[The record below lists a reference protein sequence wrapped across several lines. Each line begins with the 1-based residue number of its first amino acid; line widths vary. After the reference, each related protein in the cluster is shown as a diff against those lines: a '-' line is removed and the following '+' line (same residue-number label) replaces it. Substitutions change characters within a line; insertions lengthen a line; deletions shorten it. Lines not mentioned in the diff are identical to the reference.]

1 MNSFDE
7 YNKTFDVNTYET
19 EDLLGILNLTG
30 QAPINEE
37 KIDEKVQELK
47 YQLRN
52 HKKKEK
58 IFEFLELASKKL
70 KKQFENFN
78 KETWKEAY

>member
-1 MNSFDE
+1 MNSFDAN
-7 YNKTFDVNTYET
+7 NKTFDVNTYET

-52 HKKKEK
+52 HKKKDRE
-58 IFEFLELASKKL
+58 SKS
-70 KKQFENFN
+70 QN
-78 KETWKEAY
+78 

>member
-52 HKKKEK
+52 HKKKK
-58 IFEFLELASKKL
+58 RYL
-70 KKQFENFN
+70 NF
-78 KETWKEAY
+78 

>member
-37 KIDEKVQELK
+37 KIDEKVQ
-47 YQLRN
+47 
-52 HKKKEK
+52 
-58 IFEFLELASKKL
+58 
-70 KKQFENFN
+70 
-78 KETWKEAY
+78 